1 MAWWHGSDEEVYVT
15 AGFTLESGGAA
26 EFADS
31 PRGAEEVEPNGDGWT
46 GIPVN
51 DQTRFD
57 PGWWMTFLAN
67 KFVAR
72 DRTYDYANDPFQP
85 YSHEPL
91 FRTRRLRM
99 DWLWRYFIGRPPLP
113 QLREEYQE
121 AFHHVLRKANA
132 CYAPMCV
139 DALLDRM
146 TLTGVRTSAAD
157 GPEGDALAKQIM
169 QVSGFAAAIKDALT
183 YMFTMSEAYMM
194 VVPAMPGA
202 PDQTPLITAED
213 PRLCVGEQDPMN
225 PNVLRAALKLGFDT
239 VRQRVVAWIY
249 PGDGYRYQASQAGT
263 GWIGVTVSAAGFVWD
278 CPPVAM
284 PQLGEYGGVP
294 VVRLVNAHGMGE
306 YEKHLD
312 LLDRINE
319 TIMDRLAITK
329 YQSFRQ
335 RGLIGDIEG
344 DEDDEDSPVEQ
355 IDWNNIFSASPGSL
369 WRLPAGSSFW
379 ESSQAD
385 LTPIMSA
392 IKADVMEF
400 AACTRTPLHLV
411 TPDVAT
417 QSAEG
422 ASLMREG
429 IVFKVRD
436 RRDRVNP
443 ALVQLWRMAFALAG
457 QPRADVQMLWGPI
470 ETYSLAEKGALIQ
483 QTRGV
488 LSRARQLVD
497 ILEMTPPEAQDNAQE
512 LMQDQILDSQ
522 LTVAPPPSMVRLTEN
537 VTEHSQTTGQPNPSA
552 APAVP

>member
-1 MAWWHGSDEEVYVT
+1 MTTPLDT
-15 AGFTLESGGAA
+15 SGGASLYTDPPFGPSDVR
-26 EFADS
+26 E
-31 PRGAEEVEPNGDGWT
+31 NGDGWT
-46 GIPVN
+46 GRPVVSAERL
-51 DQTRFD
+51 DAA
-57 PGWWMTFLAN
+57 WWMTYLAN

-72 DRTYDYANDPFQP
+72 DRTYDFADDPVSPYARLPI
-85 YSHEPL
+85 Y
-91 FRTRRLRM
+91 RTRRLRM

-113 QLREEYQE
+113 HLNAEYEE

-132 CYAPMCV
+132 VYAPMCV

-157 GPEGDALAKQIM
+157 GPEGDAMAQSIM
-169 QVSGFAAAIKDALT
+169 QVSGFAAAMKDALT
-183 YMFTMSEAYMM
+183 YMFVMSEAYMM
-194 VVPAMPGA
+194 VVPAMPDA
-202 PDQTPLITAED
+202 IDQTPLITAED
-213 PRLCVGEQDPMN
+213 PRLTIGEPDPMN
-225 PNVLRAALKLGFDT
+225 PNRLRAALKLGYDD
-239 VRQRVVAWIY
+239 VRQRVVAYIY
-249 PGDGYRYQASQAGT
+249 PGDGMRYQASQSGT
-263 GWIGVTVSAAGFVWD
+263 GWIGITVSSSGFVWD

-284 PQLGEYGGVP
+284 PQLEAFGGVP
-294 VVRLVNAHGMGE
+294 VVRLQNAHQMGE

-319 TIMDRLAITK
+319 TILDRLAITK

-369 WRLPAGSSFW
+369 WRLPAGSQFW
-379 ESSQAD
+379 ESAQAD
-385 LTPIMSA
+385 LTPIMNA

-400 AACTRTPLHLV
+400 AAVTRTPLHLV

-443 ALVQLWRMAFALAG
+443 ALVQLWQMAFALAG
-457 QPRADVQMLWGPI
+457 EPKTSVQMLWGPI
-470 ETYSLAEKGALIQ
+470 ETYSLAEKGQLLQ
-483 QTRGV
+483 QSRGI
-488 LSRARQLVD
+488 LSRERQLVD
-497 ILEMTPPEAQDNAQE
+497 ILEMTPAEAADNAQE
-512 LMQDQILDSQ
+512 LVQDQILDSQ
-522 LTVAPPPSMVRLTEN
+522 LTVPPPPSVTRLTEQI
-537 VTEHSQTTGQPNPSA
+537 TDHGSSA
-552 APAVP
+552 PGSALAPTPGKIP

>member
-1 MAWWHGSDEEVYVT
+1 MTATFESEGASLYIDPPGSADVT
-15 AGFTLESGGAA
+15 
-26 EFADS
+26 
-31 PRGAEEVEPNGDGWT
+31 PNGDGWT
-46 GIPVN
+46 GIPVD
-51 DQTRFD
+51 DQVRFE

-67 KFVAR
+67 KFVGR
-72 DRTYDYANDPFQP
+72 DRTYDYADDPIAP
-85 YSHEPL
+85 YARTPIY
-91 FRTRRLRM
+91 RTRRLRL

-113 QLREEYQE
+113 HLHEEYEE

-132 CYAPMCV
+132 VYAPMCV

-169 QVSGFAAAIKDALT
+169 ETSGFAAAMKDALT
-183 YMFTMSEAYMM
+183 FMFTMSEAYMM
-194 VVPAMPGA
+194 VVPAMPDA
-202 PDQTPLITAED
+202 ADQTPLITAED
-213 PRLCVGEQDPMN
+213 PRLCIGEPDPMN
-225 PNVLRAALKLGFDT
+225 PNVLRAALKLGYDD
-239 VRQRVVAWIY
+239 VRQRVIAWVY
-249 PGDGYRYQASQAGT
+249 PGDGFRYQASQPGT
-263 GWIGVTVSAAGFVWD
+263 GWMGVTISAQGFVWD

-284 PQLGEYGGVP
+284 PLLGQYGGVP

-319 TIMDRLAITK
+319 TILDRLAITK
-329 YQSFRQ
+329 FQSFRQ
-335 RGLIGDIEG
+335 RGVIGDIEG
-344 DEDDEDSPVEQ
+344 DEDDEDSPIEQ
-355 IDWNNIFSASPGSL
+355 IDWNNIFSASPGAV

-379 ESSQAD
+379 ESAQAD
-385 LTPIMSA
+385 LTPIMNA

-400 AACTRTPLHLV
+400 AAVTRTPLHLV

-443 ALVQLWRMAFALAG
+443 SLVQLWKMAFALAG
-457 QPRADVQMLWGPI
+457 EPRAAVQMLWGPI
-470 ETYSLAEKGALIQ
+470 ETFSLAEKGQLIA

-497 ILEMTPPEAQDNAQE
+497 ILEMTPPEAEDNAQE
-512 LMQDQILDSQ
+512 LLQDQILDSQ
-522 LTVAPPPSMVRLTEN
+522 LTVAPPPSIVR
-537 VTEHSQTTGQPNPSA
+537 VTEQISDQNKGTTPDGTLPPTSQKLP
-552 APAVP
+552 